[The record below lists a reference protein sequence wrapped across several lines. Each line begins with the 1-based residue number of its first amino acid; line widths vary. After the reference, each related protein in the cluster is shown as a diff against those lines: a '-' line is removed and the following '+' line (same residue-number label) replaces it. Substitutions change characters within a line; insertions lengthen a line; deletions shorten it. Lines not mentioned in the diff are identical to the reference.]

1 MSYSINI
8 LPDGLEAHLLETRTV
23 LKKLASARAALAEL
37 KGVASSIPNE
47 RILIDTLSIQEAKDS
62 SGIENIVTTHDE
74 VYQGVASESKFPS
87 PASKEVY
94 RYAEALKYGFSKIQ
108 EQGILNLK
116 LIKDIQEI
124 IEGNNAGFRRQAGT
138 KLINDA
144 TQEVVYIPPQ
154 KPEVIQT
161 LMSNLE
167 VFINDAEILEIDPLI
182 KMAIIHHQ
190 FESIHPFYDG
200 NGRTGRIINIL
211 YLIQQDLLNLPI
223 LYLSRYLLKNRSEYY
238 QLLQSTRDTK
248 NWEEWLI
255 YMLSAVE
262 ETSIQ
267 TVSQIKAIK
276 KLMQELKLR
285 IRKEQPR
292 MYSQDLINNLFRH
305 PYSKIALLQSDL
317 HVSRQTAR
325 KYLETLS
332 AMGILVK
339 IKIGRSNY
347 FLNHQLF
354 SLLKNNTT

>member
-1 MSYSINI
+1 MHALKM
-8 LPDGLEAHLLETRTV
+8 LPEGLEPEQLESRAV

-74 VYQGVASESKFPS
+74 IYQGVASETRFPS

-94 RYAEALKYGFSKIQ
+94 RYAEALKFGFAKVQ
-108 EQGILNLK
+108 ENGMLNLR
-116 LIKDIQEI
+116 LIKEIQAV
-124 IEGNNAGFRRQAGT
+124 IEGNNAGFRKQAGT

-144 TQEVVYIPPQ
+144 TEEVVYVPPQ
-154 KPEVIQT
+154 DPILIEN

-167 VFINDAEILEIDPLI
+167 LFINTAHLLEVDPLI
-182 KMAIIHHQ
+182 KMAIVHHQ

-211 YLIQQDLLNLPI
+211 FLIQHQLLNLPI
-223 LYLSRYLLKNRSEYY
+223 LYLSKYILRHRSEYY
-238 QLLQSTRDTK
+238 RLLQSTRET
-248 NWEEWLI
+248 NEWEEWLI
-255 YMLSAVE
+255 YILSAVE
-262 ETSIQ
+262 ETSIE
-267 TVSQIKAIK
+267 TVSKIKAIK
-276 KLMQELKLR
+276 KLMQELKIK
-285 IRKEQPR
+285 IRQEQPR
-292 MYSQDLINNLFRH
+292 MYSQDLLNNLFRH
-305 PYSKIALLQSDL
+305 PYSKIGLLQSDL
-317 HVSRQTAR
+317 RISRQTAT

-354 SLLKNNTT
+354 SLLKNNTQ